1 MYRALYTTLYT
12 VLFPASTWPFRSR
25 ICPRAA
31 ETSMVSVRLLRETR
45 SYSSPST
52 ICHWNSRTS

>member
-1 MYRALYTTLYT
+1 MYTTLYT

-25 ICPRAA
+25 TCPRAA